1 MFILLFSVGSC
12 LQGYFCT
19 GGATQPTPHSSDNSP
34 GNGPCPVGHYC
45 PAGCLAP
52 IPCPLGSIRKTI
64 GKTTFIIFKSL
75 LWMMCFFDDWM
86 IWYPQRL
93 FNRGG
98 LAFEIGPT
106 VVFFRPAGGV
116 SMESCSA
123 CPAGHYCSAEG
134 LASPSGPCAAGF
146 YCPFDYSSTTPYAFL
161 CPKVKVNFFHFS
173 PSFTELSPLF
183 LRLLHCSYCFPNG
196 VSPGEFC
203 AMCIIMNLLMH

>member
-1 MFILLFSVGSC
+1 
-12 LQGYFCT
+12 
-19 GGATQPTPHSSDNSP
+19 
-34 GNGPCPVGHYC
+34 
-45 PAGCLAP
+45 
-52 IPCPLGSIRKTI
+52 
-64 GKTTFIIFKSL
+64 
-75 LWMMCFFDDWM
+75 
-86 IWYPQRL
+86 
-93 FNRGG
+93 
-98 LAFEIGPT
+98 
-106 VVFFRPAGGV
+106 
-116 SMESCSA
+116 MESCSA